1 MQLATLNHA
10 QNCPCPLSDS
20 AAGQHHM
27 AAGNLEVY
35 GMMPPRVL
43 PRCQGTTLVKGTLL
57 QCPQVDPCGTA
68 PALSLKGI
76 SLLSSHKGS
85 AGSVSSSPSLADICT
100 QAAPP
105 FPASPSA
112 RGLLPAPSLI
122 CPHRWYQKQGAPPLQ
137 FKRNPSISTRIPDL
151 GSPYCFYPLC
161 ITKPSCSLGLLLLT
175 VSLLPPLPRGGLH

>member
-10 QNCPCPLSDS
+10 QNRPCPLSDS

-35 GMMPPRVL
+35 GMMPPRVQ
-43 PRCQGTTLVKGTLL
+43 PRCQGTTLVKRTLL
-57 QCPQVDPCGTA
+57 QCPRVDPCGTT

-76 SLLSSHKGS
+76 SLLSTHKGS
-85 AGSVSSSPSLADICT
+85 AESVSSPPSLADICT

-112 RGLLPAPSLI
+112 QVLSTSCALPHPPTLLVSETGSTPS
-122 CPHRWYQKQGAPPLQ
+122 P
-137 FKRNPSISTRIPDL
+137 
-151 GSPYCFYPLC
+151 
-161 ITKPSCSLGLLLLT
+161 
-175 VSLLPPLPRGGLH
+175 V